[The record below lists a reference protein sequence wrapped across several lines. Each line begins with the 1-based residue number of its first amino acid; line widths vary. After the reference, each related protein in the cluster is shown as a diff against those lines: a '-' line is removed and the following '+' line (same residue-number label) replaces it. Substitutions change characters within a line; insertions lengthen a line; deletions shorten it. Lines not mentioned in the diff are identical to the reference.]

1 MNWTTVSQK
10 FVVSDFLYYEA
21 VDQIDIELECPKSD
35 ETSCSTINKGRIFI
49 FKCLILAVC
58 KQIAAMGNCR
68 VPEQNECRDNSCATG
83 YGGKG
88 CDFTMC
94 RCYKPIS
101 INCGDKYKPI
111 NNVNDG
117 NSQKKYSGFGDELCG
132 MCC

>member
-68 VPEQNECRDNSCATG
+68 VPEPNECRDNSCATG

-88 CDFTMC
+88 CGSTWC
-94 RCYKPIS
+94 RCYKPILIDS
-101 INCGDKYKPI
+101 GDK
-111 NNVNDG
+111 
-117 NSQKKYSGFGDELCG
+117 
-132 MCC
+132 